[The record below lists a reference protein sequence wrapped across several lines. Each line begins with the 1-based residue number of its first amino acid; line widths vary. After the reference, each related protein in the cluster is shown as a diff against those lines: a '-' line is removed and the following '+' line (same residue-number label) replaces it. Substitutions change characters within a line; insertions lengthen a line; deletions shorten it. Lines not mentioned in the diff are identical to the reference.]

1 MDTNARIFVTN
12 LGKYNEGELIGEW
25 LKLPFTDDELKNLLN
40 RIGISNKPDEHGR
53 YYEEIF
59 ITDYESDI
67 QSLKISEYTNINHL
81 NDLFENIEELSDD
94 DFLAFQALIKNGNE
108 IEEALETAEEGKYC
122 IYNDCKDMLDV
133 AYAVVEKTGLL
144 ENVSDV
150 VKRNFN
156 YASYIDE
163 LESEN
168 VYVPIFDS
176 YIEFYT

>member
-1 MDTNARIFVTN
+1 
-12 LGKYNEGELIGEW
+12 
-25 LKLPFTDDELKNLLN
+25 
-40 RIGISNKPDEHGR
+40 
-53 YYEEIF
+53 
-59 ITDYESDI
+59 
-67 QSLKISEYTNINHL
+67 
-81 NDLFENIEELSDD
+81 
-94 DFLAFQALIKNGNE
+94 
-108 IEEALETAEEGKYC
+108 
-122 IYNDCKDMLDV
+122 MLDV

-144 ENVSDV
+144 DNVSDV

>member
-40 RIGISNKPDEHGR
+40 RIGISDKPDEHGR
-53 YYEEIF
+53 CYEEVF
-59 ITDYESDI
+59 ITDYDSDI
-67 QSLKISEYTNINHL
+67 QSFKISEYANINHL
-81 NDLFENIEELSDD
+81 NELIENIEDLSND
-94 DFLAFQALIKNGNE
+94 DFLAFQALILDGNE

-122 IYNDCKDMLDV
+122 IYNDCKDMLGV

-144 ENVSDV
+144 DNVSDV

-168 VYVPIFDS
+168 VYVSIFDS

>member
-1 MDTNARIFVTN
+1 MDTNTRIFVTN

-40 RIGISNKPDEHGR
+40 RIGISDKPDEHGR
-53 YYEEIF
+53 CYEEVF

-67 QSLKISEYTNINHL
+67 QSFKISEYANINYL
-81 NDLFENIEELSDD
+81 NDLIENIEELSDD
-94 DFLAFQALIKNGNE
+94 DFLAFQALIMDGNNMD
-108 IEEALETAEEGKYC
+108 EALQTAMDSNYS

-144 ENVSDV
+144 ENVPDV

-156 YASYIDE
+156 YSSYIDE

>member
-1 MDTNARIFVTN
+1 M
-12 LGKYNEGELIGEW
+12 
-25 LKLPFTDDELKNLLN
+25 
-40 RIGISNKPDEHGR
+40 
-53 YYEEIF
+53 
-59 ITDYESDI
+59 
-67 QSLKISEYTNINHL
+67 
-81 NDLFENIEELSDD
+81 LFRS
-94 DFLAFQALIKNGNE
+94 FLAFQALILDGNE

-144 ENVSDV
+144 DNVSDV